1 MLPIHAAFWRSR
13 MQGRLPRA
21 RLLSHASQI
30 FCAFTVWRVKL
41 RARARPEPGSA
52 LLIFDESCI
61 VELPW
66 GCHFLFCTSILRVVF
81 FLPRDACCWQV
92 LDFDESCIVDVPV
105 VCHFWLCTSMLHAVF
120 FLLRNCCCWAVH
132 PVHHQASTKTTFVVL
147 LSWCPVCPHTQE
159 KKKGKFFFPR

>member
-1 MLPIHAAFWRSR
+1 
-13 MQGRLPRA
+13 
-21 RLLSHASQI
+21 
-30 FCAFTVWRVKL
+30 
-41 RARARPEPGSA
+41 
-52 LLIFDESCI
+52 
-61 VELPW
+61 
-66 GCHFLFCTSILRVVF
+66 
-81 FLPRDACCWQV
+81 V